1 MLIRRGSSG
10 AVVRQIQERVGAMVT
25 GVWDTAT
32 QRKVLA
38 FQKQNGLHQ
47 TAEVNDET
55 YNALFPPKVKPKAQ
69 PKAQPKAVTP
79 KPAPKKMPPKSAQ
92 NGDK

>member
-1 MLIRRGSSG
+1 MLIKRGSSG
-10 AVVRQIQERVGAMVT
+10 AVVRQIQERVGTLIT

-55 YNALFPPKVKPKAQ
+55 YNALFPPKVKPKAH
-69 PKAQPKAVTP
+69 PIAVTP